1 MYQPDRRISRRI
13 LMLAILTLV
22 STGAA
27 GGSVGLNPV
36 PFQIGAAVFTALALA
51 CQIVLWVKTRRS
63 EDAVALFTNMLQ
75 QIVDK

>member
-1 MYQPDRRISRRI
+1 
-13 LMLAILTLV
+13 MLAILTAV
-22 STGAA
+22 STAA
-27 GGSVGLNPV
+27 AVGSVGLNPA
-36 PFQIGAAVFTALALA
+36 PFQVGAAVFAALALA